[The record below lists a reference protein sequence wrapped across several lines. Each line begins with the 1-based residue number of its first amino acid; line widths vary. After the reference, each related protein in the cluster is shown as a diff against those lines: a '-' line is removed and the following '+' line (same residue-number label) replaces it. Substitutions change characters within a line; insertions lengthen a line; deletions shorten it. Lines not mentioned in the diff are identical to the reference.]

1 VALIAASSHVDAPF
15 VMAMQTGRL
24 LAVLAVGPAVARW
37 VARRSAWAHRLTPA
51 RAGTFPG
58 IERRPRGDN
67 ARSWPARGHS
77 P

>member
-37 VARRSAWAHRLTPA
+37 VARRSAQGPT
-51 RAGTFPG
+51 G
-58 IERRPRGDN
+58 
-67 ARSWPARGHS
+67 
-77 P
+77 